1 MTSKQKISS
10 ALIEF
15 GKRLPPVDVTPKKI
29 VSQKDANQFFV
40 SVMFGQQIPWKRALE
55 ASKQIVVE
63 YGSDE
68 TDFWKNINNI
78 EREELHQ
85 FILSGTDGR
94 ALHRHHQTMT
104 DRMKHAAKRMMKHYH
119 GDPRKIWQRQIS
131 VKEVRKRLK
140 KFIGIG
146 PELSRLAVLI
156 LVRDHKKI
164 GGEIS
169 FRYLDPKIDVHV
181 KRVFKRTGLIEND
194 DTKTALEVARSLN
207 PEFPAILDYPAWKIG
222 QEFCHAKIPKCGNC
236 NLESVCNK
244 FI

>member
-1 MTSKQKISS
+1 M
-10 ALIEF
+10 EF
-15 GKRLPPVDVTPKKI
+15 GKRLPPIDVTPKKI

-55 ASKQIVVE
+55 ASEQIVMK
-63 YGSDE
+63 YGSDG
-68 TDFWKNINNI
+68 DNFWKKINYM

-85 FILSGTDGR
+85 FIGPGTDGG
-94 ALHRHHQTMT
+94 ALHRFPGKMT

-119 GDPRKIWQRQIS
+119 GDPRKIWQRQKS

-140 KFIGIG
+140 KFSGIG
-146 PELSRLAVLI
+146 PELSRMAVLI
-156 LVRDHKKI
+156 LVRDYRKI
-164 GGEIS
+164 GGETS

-181 KRVFKRTGLIEND
+181 QRVFKRTGLIENGD
-194 DTKTALEVARSLN
+194 NKTAIDVARRLN

-222 QEFCHAKIPKCGNC
+222 QEFCHEKNPKCANC
-236 NLESVCNK
+236 NLGNVCKK